1 MAVVSYSCH
10 RFIIHL
16 LSSFQEILKKKD
28 QLFKKSGLQ
37 FQTTLILQQTNQKN
51 EQQK

>member
-16 LSSFQEILKKKD
+16 LSSFQEILKKD

-37 FQTTLILQQTNQKN
+37 FQITLILQQTNQKN